1 MKKQKP
7 DKDRSESAT
16 KRQLCSHAHAVIV
29 NPSERE
35 LREFEAMLA
44 GCPNCSRW
52 SPGDG
57 PIMAVLST
65 ETASLND
72 DSKGFR
78 LVVGCNRMQR
88 QSPKNRLASPF
99 DINWNKLK

>member
-7 DKDRSESAT
+7 EKDRTGSVA
-16 KRQLCSHAHAVIV
+16 KRNLCNHPYAVIV

-44 GCPNCSRW
+44 SCPNCSRW

-65 ETASLND
+65 ETTSLND
-72 DSKGFR
+72 DSKGF
-78 LVVGCNRMQR
+78 
-88 QSPKNRLASPF
+88 S
-99 DINWNKLK
+99 

>member
-1 MKKQKP
+1 MKNQKQETERAETAAVRHCCNHP
-7 DKDRSESAT
+7 
-16 KRQLCSHAHAVIV
+16 HAVIV

-44 GCPNCSRW
+44 SCPNCSRW

-65 ETASLND
+65 ETTSLND
-72 DSKGFR
+72 DTKGF
-78 LVVGCNRMQR
+78 
-88 QSPKNRLASPF
+88 S
-99 DINWNKLK
+99 

>member
-1 MKKQKP
+1 MKKQIP
-7 DKDRSESAT
+7 ARDRSESAS
-16 KRQLCSHAHAVIV
+16 KRRLCNHPHAVIV

-44 GCPNCSRW
+44 SCPNCSRW

-65 ETASLND
+65 ETTGSND
-72 DSKGFR
+72 DSKGF
-78 LVVGCNRMQR
+78 
-88 QSPKNRLASPF
+88 S
-99 DINWNKLK
+99 

>member
-1 MKKQKP
+1 MKKTKP
-7 DKDRSESAT
+7 VKDRTESAA
-16 KRQLCSHAHAVIV
+16 KHHLCNHPHAVLV

-44 GCPNCSRW
+44 SCPNCSRW

-65 ETASLND
+65 ETTDLKD
-72 DSKGFR
+72 GSKGF
-78 LVVGCNRMQR
+78 
-88 QSPKNRLASPF
+88 S
-99 DINWNKLK
+99 

>member
-7 DKDRSESAT
+7 EKDRSELAT
-16 KRQLCSHAHAVIV
+16 KRQLCNHAHAVIV
-29 NPSERE
+29 NPSEHE

-44 GCPNCSRW
+44 SCPNCSRW

-65 ETASLND
+65 ETTSLND
-72 DSKGFR
+72 DSNGF
-78 LVVGCNRMQR
+78 
-88 QSPKNRLASPF
+88 S
-99 DINWNKLK
+99 

>member
-1 MKKQKP
+1 MKKERP
-7 DKDRSESAT
+7 ARARTESAA
-16 KRQLCSHAHAVIV
+16 KRQLCNHPHAVIV

-44 GCPNCSRW
+44 SCPNCSRW

-65 ETASLND
+65 ETTGLND
-72 DSKGFR
+72 DTEGF
-78 LVVGCNRMQR
+78 
-88 QSPKNRLASPF
+88 S
-99 DINWNKLK
+99 

>member
-1 MKKQKP
+1 MKNQKP
-7 DKDRSESAT
+7 ERDRSKSAT
-16 KRQLCSHAHAVIV
+16 KRHLCNHAHAVIV

-44 GCPNCSRW
+44 SCPNCSRW

-65 ETASLND
+65 ETTSLND
-72 DSKGFR
+72 DSNGF
-78 LVVGCNRMQR
+78 
-88 QSPKNRLASPF
+88 S
-99 DINWNKLK
+99 